1 MTDADEHRR
10 PSRLR
15 FILKELAILTVGVA
29 ALFVALG
36 LIVYFGAPLIG
47 LKMCCQ

>member
-1 MTDADEHRR
+1 MTDTDEEQ
-10 PSRLR
+10 PTSRLR
-15 FILKELAILTVGVA
+15 FVLKELAILTVGVV